1 MIEQY
6 DSDYLKKNFFSIGV
20 NLNDQQISQF
30 LLYYDTLIEWNSFMN
45 LTTIVEYED
54 VVKKHFVDS
63 VSLMKAVFDLN
74 VKDYSIIDIGT
85 GAGFPGIP
93 LKIVFP
99 NLNIVLLDSLNKRIN
114 FLNHVISVL
123 ELKNITAIH
132 GRAEDIARQA
142 DKRENFDLCVSRAVA
157 NLSVLSEYCIPFVK
171 NNGYFISYKSE
182 KVKEE
187 CDKAKTAINVLGG
200 KYEKQI
206 DFFLPESDIYRNLI
220 VIKKIRSTPAKFPRK
235 AGVPTKEPIL
245 T

>member
-20 NLNDQQISQF
+20 NLNEQQISQF

-45 LTTIVEYED
+45 LTTIIEYED
-54 VVKKHFVDS
+54 VVRKHFVDS
-63 VSLMKAVFDLN
+63 VSLIKAISDLN
-74 VKDYSIIDIGT
+74 EKKYSIIDIGT

-99 NLNIVLLDSLNKRIN
+99 NLNFVLLDSLNKRIN
-114 FLNHVISVL
+114 FLNHIISVL
-123 ELKNITAIH
+123 DLKNIIAIH
-132 GRAEDIARQA
+132 GRAEDIARQS

-206 DFFLPESDIYRNLI
+206 DFFLPESDIYRNLV
-220 VIKKIRSTPAKFPRK
+220 VIKKIKSSPAKFPRK